1 LTARDTP
8 ASANL
13 ARMAKAHILDK
24 HLGPDE
30 RFLLRGTRDGLP
42 TWPSQDRGRSAS
54 GILVDPG
61 GDLVT
66 GRLPESLAGILAA
79 LPGQKATS

>member
-1 LTARDTP
+1 VPGQRLPVPGGGNGQGAYP
-8 ASANL
+8 EEAP
-13 ARMAKAHILDK
+13 
-24 HLGPDE
+24 GPDE
-30 RFLLRGTRDGLP
+30 PFLFRRTRDALP
-42 TWPSQDRGRSAS
+42 TGPSQDRGESVSRF
-54 GILVDPG
+54 LVDPG